1 MGEMRS
7 NLQMALL
14 VAGISVAAL
23 VAPSCSGQSPAGPQD
38 SVARAEL
45 HDNMRKLWED
55 HIVWTRSVIVSTAA
69 GLPDVTPATERLL
82 RNQTDIGDAI
92 KPYYGD
98 AAGDQLSALLRE
110 HIVGAATV
118 LAAAKAE
125 DDVKLGAAK
134 VAWYA
139 NGDSIAAFLNR
150 ANPVSWP
157 LASMQTMMREHL
169 DLTLAEAV
177 AQLEGHYPESIEY
190 YDSVH
195 TAILAMAD
203 MLSDGIVK
211 QYPRQ
216 F

>member
-1 MGEMRS
+1 MGEMRT

-55 HIVWTRSVIVSTAA
+55 HIVWTRSVIVSVSA
-69 GLPDVTPATERLL
+69 GLPDTGPVTDRLL

-177 AQLEGHYPESIEY
+177 AQLEGHYPESIEH

>member
-55 HIVWTRSVIVSTAA
+55 HIVWTRSVIVSMSA
-69 GLPDVTPATERLL
+69 GLPDTGPVTDRLL

-177 AQLEGHYPESIEY
+177 AQLEGHYPESIEH